1 MKELQLESSSIFLKS
16 ILLALIYNVLFNSL
30 TTYLDYRDN
39 YSSITSSLVQLNV
52 SFIYTTIIFTALLFC
67 KKIGELLIVLLFA
80 ISGPMNYFL
89 FYFGKGIDFGT
100 ISDILSIEF
109 ELIIEYCGIYP
120 ILIAIAS
127 ATFAIVLCRKIK
139 IRQSYILLLIFCIS
153 LICTV
158 IKFASNRKDL
168 NVAAMKYVPVN
179 LFYNIYE
186 FYTHYLPQHNISQAK
201 TDLTKLYNFRYAPNN
216 KEPLIVVFII
226 GESMRGDLISLNGY
240 HVNDTPLLKQR
251 KNLVS
256 FTHARSS
263 STSTRISLPYMLTR
277 AEPPNFTEATEQL
290 GLISIFRHL
299 GFKTSWIGNQGLFGA
314 HETTFASNALEAETV
329 IAKLE
334 IQNILG
340 TRDLYDSHL
349 LPFIDTELDGAG
361 DNNQFMVV
369 HLLGSHW
376 NFRNRYPKDF
386 PGLLKPDCNGEN
398 CSDIE
403 TKNSYFNSIL
413 FSDSV
418 LDSIIKKLE
427 NKNAIVIYSS
437 DHGISLGENGTIG
450 NAATGS
456 NIPEAQINIAMFAW
470 MSDKY
475 LAQHP
480 QTLEILNAHKDE
492 SVSHNNLFHSILDCG
507 QVESDAIV
515 PSLSICRNT
524 KTRD

>member
-1 MKELQLESSSIFLKS
+1 M
-16 ILLALIYNVLFNSL
+16 
-30 TTYLDYRDN
+30 
-39 YSSITSSLVQLNV
+39 V
-52 SFIYTTIIFTALLFC
+52 SA
-67 KKIGELLIVLLFA
+67 
-80 ISGPMNYFL
+80 
-89 FYFGKGIDFGT
+89 
-100 ISDILSIEF
+100 
-109 ELIIEYCGIYP
+109 
-120 ILIAIAS
+120 
-127 ATFAIVLCRKIK
+127 
-139 IRQSYILLLIFCIS
+139 
-153 LICTV
+153 V
-158 IKFASNRKDL
+158 IKFSSNRKDL
-168 NVAAMKYVPVN
+168 DVAGMKYVPVN

-201 TDLTKLYNFRYAPNN
+201 IDLTKLYNFHYAPDN
-216 KEPLIVVFII
+216 KEPLIIVFII

-240 HVNDTPLLKQR
+240 HINDTPLLKQR

-256 FTHARSS
+256 FTQARSS

-277 AEPPNFTEATEQL
+277 AEPPNFSEATGQL

-314 HETTFASNALEAETV
+314 YETTYASNALEAETV

-340 TRDLYDSHL
+340 TRDLYDTYL
-349 LPFIDTELDGAG
+349 LPFIHNELHGV

-376 NFRNRYPKDF
+376 NFRNRYPRDL
-386 PGLLKPDCNGEN
+386 PGIFKPDCNGEN
-398 CSDIE
+398 CSEIE
-403 TKNSYFNSIL
+403 TRNSYLNSIL

-456 NIPEAQINIAMFAW
+456 NIPEAQINIAMFTW

-480 QTLEILNAHKDE
+480 QTLEIVNTHKNE
-492 SVSHNNLFHSILDCG
+492 PVSHNNLFHSILDCG
-507 QVESDAIV
+507 QVESDAII
-515 PSLSICRNT
+515 PSLSICRSA
-524 KTRD
+524 KVRD